1 MKNSCYW
8 KQSFRKLKLQ
18 KEKKKE
24 KEKRTRV
31 IYSSVKVNLT
41 LCLVGWN
48 LGGME
53 NIGEKMWI
61 FCCLGR
67 EENER
72 EWKTGRKLSLQAHKF
87 LSPQFGRISWERKVL
102 SRHFYHISLPTYTYY
117 IQTYPPDFHSLF
129 CFHSL
134 ILY

>member
-8 KQSFRKLKLQ
+8 KQSFRKLKLE

-72 EWKTGRKLSLQAHKF
+72 EWKIGRKLSLRTHKF
-87 LSPQFGRISWERKVL
+87 LSPQFGRISL
-102 SRHFYHISLPTYTYY
+102 LASPPTLITFAP
-117 IQTYPPDFHSLF
+117 THLTF
-129 CFHSL
+129 
-134 ILY
+134 ILYFVFIF